1 VDSLRSESISTGL
14 LGQVLDGKYRI
25 VRRLGEGGMG
35 SVYEGENLRLGR
47 RVAIK
52 VIAPELA
59 QNAEVGGR
67 FRREAKVASSI
78 ANDHIVRIYDVDT
91 DPQHGLYLVMELL
104 RGEDLARRLKRER
117 DLPVET
123 ACTIAY
129 HMALGLDAVHAA
141 HVIHRDL
148 KPANVFLHEVAD
160 GTTVAK
166 LVDFGISK
174 TIDHVDAPAET
185 ALTRVGTVVG
195 TLQYMSPEQARGG
208 PLDARTDL
216 WSLGCVLFELLAGRP
231 AYPIAKSLEAA
242 YKQLMVEAPPK
253 LAPLAPWVPK
263 EIVALVDGCM
273 QHDPDL
279 RIADAFT
286 FAQRLAQAL
295 PNVELGGSVFKPE
308 TAPSLP
314 PIEGD
319 MTLVSSDAELDEI
332 RKSSFRRGP
341 LEETAARAKPPK
353 TRVGAVAFDAE
364 APTRPSHDAIAP
376 KAPPRPPPPKPKQ
389 AQQAQQPEAR
399 ADAGAGEFDDER
411 SLVARP
417 SEIRALRRQLIE
429 QEKQELGLPT
439 ASSAPPRFRTKT
451 WPYLLALLVVVLAAV
466 ALVVART
473 R

>member
-1 VDSLRSESISTGL
+1 MASLRSETISTGL

-91 DPQHGLYLVMELL
+91 DPHHGLYLVMELL

-174 TIDHVDAPAET
+174 TIDQLDGQIET

-195 TLQYMSPEQARGG
+195 TLQYMSPEQARGA

-231 AYPIAKSLEAA
+231 AYPIAKTLEAA
-242 YKQLMVEAPPK
+242 YKQLMLDAPPK
-253 LAPLAPWVPK
+253 LARLAPWVPA
-263 EIVALVDGCM
+263 EIVALVESCM
-273 QHDPDL
+273 QPELDQ

-295 PNVELGGSVFKPE
+295 PGVDLGGSIFKPE

-332 RKSSFRRGP
+332 RKSSARRGP
-341 LEETAARAKPPK
+341 IEEATRRAPAAK
-353 TRVGAVAFDAE
+353 TRVGPAGVDLD
-364 APTRPSHDAIAP
+364 APTRPRLEPPAP
-376 KAPPRPPPPKPKQ
+376 LRAQPPPEPT
-389 AQQAQQPEAR
+389 ATEAAR
-399 ADAGAGEFDDER
+399 MRTAAGEVDDER

-429 QEKQELGLPT
+429 QEKHELGLPT
-439 ASSAPPRFRTKT
+439 ASSEPPRFRGRA
-451 WPYLLALLVVVLAAV
+451 WPYLVAIAVVVLGLV
-466 ALVVART
+466 AFVLARG

>member
-104 RGEDLARRLKRER
+104 RGEDLARRLRRER

-174 TIDHVDAPAET
+174 TLEHVDGAAET

-216 WSLGCVLFELLAGRP
+216 WSLGCVLFELLAGRA
-231 AYPIAKSLEAA
+231 AYPIAKTLEAA
-242 YKQLMVEAPPK
+242 YRQLMVQAPPK
-253 LAPLAPWVPK
+253 LAPLAPWVPAD
-263 EIVALVDGCM
+263 IVALVEGCM

-295 PNVELGGSVFKPE
+295 PNVDLGGSVFKPE
-308 TAPSLP
+308 SAPSLP

-332 RKSSFRRGP
+332 RKSSFRRPAEDATGRAP
-341 LEETAARAKPPK
+341 AAK
-353 TRVGAVAFDAE
+353 TRIGPRAVDLE
-364 APTRPSHDAIAP
+364 APTRPSLEASAP
-376 KAPPRPPPPKPKQ
+376 KPPPAPV
-389 AQQAQQPEAR
+389 AHEAE
-399 ADAGAGEFDDER
+399 APSEFDDER

-417 SEIRALRRQLIE
+417 SDIRALRRQLIE

-439 ASSAPPRFRTKT
+439 ASSVPPRFRARS
-451 WPYLLALLVVVLAAV
+451 WPYAVALLVVVLAAIV
-466 ALVVART
+466 FAVARA